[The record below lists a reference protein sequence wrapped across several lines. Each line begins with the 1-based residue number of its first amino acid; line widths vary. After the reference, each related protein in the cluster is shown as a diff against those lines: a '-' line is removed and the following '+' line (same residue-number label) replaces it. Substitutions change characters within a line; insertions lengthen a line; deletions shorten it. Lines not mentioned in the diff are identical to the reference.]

1 MHNPVYLYCGVAEKC
16 WPCISVT
23 MESKSVYKVMF
34 LRDFSSLHTQYSST
48 LSNKIQCYNEARK
61 PFSEKSFIYLV
72 YFNEKHSD
80 QRKIFC
86 VVKKKRRRRG
96 GHYLLCHHR
105 EKCLHARHYFIL
117 LGLIFFSSPE
127 EM

>member
-96 GHYLLCHHR
+96 GPLFAMPSSREMFTCTTLLYS
-105 EKCLHARHYFIL
+105 AWIDFFL
-117 LGLIFFSSPE
+117 LS
-127 EM
+127 